1 MPTDTKEVATK
12 EKLRKW
18 KYLDNISKKTCQD
31 DNIKVG
37 ILIGTNCSKAIEP
50 ERGQHTFGKILG
62 WCIVGSLGGKMGQ
75 PSLHC
80 NIIKCSSVSTNQMA
94 KHFLAVETQVED
106 IGIKL
111 MLQNL
116 YNEEFNEVQPERKNG
131 VFGELEN
138 LYAEDKQFM
147 MMMENRANL

>member
-18 KYLDNISKKTCQD
+18 KYLDNISKKTSQD

-50 ERGQHTFGKILG
+50 EGGQHTFLGTILG

-80 NIIKCSSVSTNQMA
+80 NIIKCSSVSTNEMA

-106 IGIKL
+106 IGIKE
-111 MLQNL
+111 MLQN
-116 YNEEFNEVQPERKNG
+116 YTMKNSMK
-131 VFGELEN
+131 FSLKE
-138 LYAEDKQFM
+138 K
-147 MMMENRANL
+147 MECLGN